1 MEQETRSRAVNR
13 VYGISLAANLVM
25 LTLKLTVGFLTGS
38 LVMLADGVDS
48 SLDAIANI
56 IAMLVTRV
64 AGNPPDADH
73 PYGHRRYETLA
84 AMLVGG
90 FLLITASEI
99 VKSGVSRL
107 ISGTVPDLTLANF
120 AVMALAFAVNFAL
133 FFLQRGAGRRLKSEV
148 LIASSEDK
156 RSDIMVSIT
165 VLVSLVTVQLGY
177 GWIDAAAALVVV
189 ALISRN
195 ALNIIKHAADV
206 LVDRAALDA
215 QTVSQIVEEIPSVK
229 YVSQVRSRGSE
240 DDVHVD
246 LVVSVP
252 APTPIEQTAAITDE
266 IINRL
271 RTHFEGLSEIE
282 VTFQPAYDLPPDF
295 TQIARTEAAALGIS
309 AHEISA
315 VRIGDGLI
323 LDVHVEVNANQKLET
338 AHEIVSRFEDRLRQA
353 IPTLT
358 EIVTHIEPYYDP
370 EDCVALEG
378 EEELAQQVMH
388 IVTNLYPDNYW
399 HNLNLRASPGCGGYT
414 LSIHCQTEGSVTVA
428 EAHEL
433 AEAVETR
440 LRSDLPEIHRITIH
454 TEPWERVPSA
464 A

>member
-1 MEQETRSRAVNR
+1 MEQQTRSRAVNR

-56 IAMLVTRV
+56 IAMVVTRV

-107 ISGTVPDLTLANF
+107 ISGDVPDLTAANF
-120 AVMALAFAVNFAL
+120 AVMALAFVVNFAL
-133 FFLQRGAGRRLKSEV
+133 FYMQRGAGRRLKSEV

-165 VLVSLVTVQLGY
+165 VLVSLITVQLGY

-206 LVDRAALDA
+206 LVDRAPLDA
-215 QTVSQIVEEIPSVK
+215 LTVSHIVEEVPCVK
-229 YVSQVRSRGSE
+229 CVSQVRSRGSE

-246 LVVSVP
+246 LVVSVA
-252 APTPIEQTAAITDE
+252 APTPIEQTAAIADE
-266 IINRL
+266 ITTRL
-271 RTHFEGLSEIE
+271 RTAF
-282 VTFQPAYDLPPDF
+282 
-295 TQIARTEAAALGIS
+295 
-309 AHEISA
+309 
-315 VRIGDGLI
+315 
-323 LDVHVEVNANQKLET
+323 
-338 AHEIVSRFEDRLRQA
+338 
-353 IPTLT
+353 
-358 EIVTHIEPYYDP
+358 
-370 EDCVALEG
+370 
-378 EEELAQQVMH
+378 
-388 IVTNLYPDNYW
+388 
-399 HNLNLRASPGCGGYT
+399 
-414 LSIHCQTEGSVTVA
+414 
-428 EAHEL
+428 
-433 AEAVETR
+433 
-440 LRSDLPEIHRITIH
+440 
-454 TEPWERVPSA
+454 
-464 A
+464 